1 MLGGG
6 SQNLKIVICLWDFLH
21 GVKFYRILNIQINF
35 KMYYLKSNLKNSRIL
50 PYDVMELIYE
60 YTDPLKSI
68 RKRIE
73 TKDQNLNN
81 IKDVRIIYICGLNP
95 YKDYQVAV
103 MLNHLYYSDESIK
116 QQIPK
121 RYTQKRLY
129 KLWVKL

>member
-1 MLGGG
+1 M
-6 SQNLKIVICLWDFLH
+6 N
-21 GVKFYRILNIQINF
+21 
-35 KMYYLKSNLKNSRIL
+35 YLKSNLKKSFIL
-50 PYDVMELIYE
+50 PYDVMGLIYE
-60 YTDPLKSI
+60 YADPLKNI
-68 RKRIE
+68 RKQIE
-73 TKDQNLNN
+73 TKDYNLNN
-81 IKDVRIIYICGLNP
+81 IIDVRIIYICGLNP

>member
-1 MLGGG
+1 MNYLKN
-6 SQNLKIVICLWDFLH
+6 NLK
-21 GVKFYRILNIQINF
+21 
-35 KMYYLKSNLKNSRIL
+35 KSFIL
-50 PYDVMELIYE
+50 PYDVMGLIYE
-60 YTDPLKSI
+60 YADPLKNI
-68 RKRIE
+68 IKQIE
-73 TKDQNLNN
+73 TKDYNLNK